1 MTVSGSGR
9 TREKDTRAPARG
21 PFCVLGSSLAGEEDV
36 LLQGACCPSGALRSV
51 CMPVARPI
59 YAARRG
65 DPHPFRCLRTAVHQP
80 GACISYALS
89 GKFGAPRQRSLCT
102 HMPVPTGSPYPF
114 FTYAAGVP
122 VPLSFLVLTPEAA
135 GRSIE
140 QDSLVEYLSLTSF
153 WVFYERVLRGVGEEF
168 EGARGSFWAQGKVP
182 LAPSILSSSHPLTF
196 VVPSL
201 S

>member
-36 LLQGACCPSGALRSV
+36 LLQGACCPSGALLSV

-65 DPHPFRCLRTAVHQP
+65 DSHPFRCLRTAVHQP

-89 GKFGAPRQRSLCT
+89 GKFGAPRQHSLCT
-102 HMPVPTGSPYPF
+102 HMPVRKSSPRPLNTIKQPSTDLCRPLSVMTCQQGGFHGMDGLCLCGILSF
-114 FTYAAGVP
+114 FNKARFIMKLLEKARAAG
-122 VPLSFLVLTPEAA
+122 
-135 GRSIE
+135 
-140 QDSLVEYLSLTSF
+140 
-153 WVFYERVLRGVGEEF
+153 
-168 EGARGSFWAQGKVP
+168 
-182 LAPSILSSSHPLTF
+182 
-196 VVPSL
+196 
-201 S
+201 

>member
-1 MTVSGSGR
+1 
-9 TREKDTRAPARG
+9 
-21 PFCVLGSSLAGEEDV
+21 
-36 LLQGACCPSGALRSV
+36 
-51 CMPVARPI
+51 MPVLT
-59 YAARRG
+59 
-65 DPHPFRCLRTAVHQP
+65 D
-80 GACISYALS
+80 
-89 GKFGAPRQRSLCT
+89 
-102 HMPVPTGSPYPF
+102 SPYPF

-140 QDSLVEYLSLTSF
+140 EDSLVEYLSLTSF

-168 EGARGSFWAQGKVP
+168 EGVRGSFWAQGKVP
-182 LAPSILSSSHPLTF
+182 LAPSILSSSHPLTC

>member
-9 TREKDTRAPARG
+9 TREKDIRAPARG

-59 YAARRG
+59 CVKTRGSLSLSAPPYGRASARSLHLLRAVRQVWRSTTTQPVHSHACT
-65 DPHPFRCLRTAVHQP
+65 DRQPLSLFYIRCRRSRSLVLLGSHAGGSRQIHRAGQP
-80 GACISYALS
+80 GGIS
-89 GKFGAPRQRSLCT
+89 
-102 HMPVPTGSPYPF
+102 
-114 FTYAAGVP
+114 
-122 VPLSFLVLTPEAA
+122 
-135 GRSIE
+135 
-140 QDSLVEYLSLTSF
+140 LSLTSF
-153 WVFYERVLRGVGEEF
+153 WALYERVLRRVGEF
-168 EGARGSFWAQGKVP
+168 EGARGSFLAQGKVL

>member
-21 PFCVLGSSLAGEEDV
+21 PFCVLGNSLAGEEDV
-36 LLQGACCPSGALRSV
+36 LLQGACCPSGAPFPYACREPGRYMRQDEGIPISFGASVRPCISPEPASLHAVRQVWRSEARQ
-51 CMPVARPI
+51 PVHSHACTDRQPLSLFYI
-59 YAARRG
+59 RCRRSRSLVLPG
-65 DPHPFRCLRTAVHQP
+65 SHAGGSRQIHRAGQP
-80 GACISYALS
+80 GGIS
-89 GKFGAPRQRSLCT
+89 
-102 HMPVPTGSPYPF
+102 
-114 FTYAAGVP
+114 
-122 VPLSFLVLTPEAA
+122 
-135 GRSIE
+135 
-140 QDSLVEYLSLTSF
+140 LSLTSF
-153 WVFYERVLRGVGEEF
+153 WVLYERVLRGVGEEF

>member
-21 PFCVLGSSLAGEEDV
+21 PFCVLGSSWQGRRTSSCRGLA
-36 LLQGACCPSGALRSV
+36 PFGALRSV

-89 GKFGAPRQRSLCT
+89 GRFGAPRQHSLCT
-102 HMPVPTGSPYPF
+102 HMPAPPHALLTDSPYPF

-140 QDSLVEYLSLTSF
+140 QGSLVEYLSS
-153 WVFYERVLRGVGEEF
+153 
-168 EGARGSFWAQGKVP
+168 SC
-182 LAPSILSSSHPLTF
+182 LSGFFMSAF
-196 VVPSL
+196 
-201 S
+201 

>member
-21 PFCVLGSSLAGEEDV
+21 PFCVLGNSLAGEEDV
-36 LLQGACCPSGALRSV
+36 LLQGACCPSGA
-51 CMPVARPI
+51 PFP
-59 YAARRG
+59 YACREPGRYASRRG

-102 HMPVPTGSPYPF
+102 HMPVLTDSPYPF

-140 QDSLVEYLSLTSF
+140 QGSLVEYLSS
-153 WVFYERVLRGVGEEF
+153 
-168 EGARGSFWAQGKVP
+168 SC
-182 LAPSILSSSHPLTF
+182 LSGFFMSAF
-196 VVPSL
+196 
-201 S
+201 

>member
-36 LLQGACCPSGALRSV
+36 LLQGACCPSGALLSV

-65 DPHPFRCLRTAVHQP
+65 DSHPFRCLRTAVHQP

-89 GKFGAPRQRSLCT
+89 GKFGAPRQHSLCT
-102 HMPVPTGSPYPF
+102 HMPVLTDSPYPF
-114 FTYAAGVP
+114 LHTLQG
-122 VPLSFLVLTPEAA
+122 SRSLVLLGSHA
-135 GRSIE
+135 GGSRQIHRAG
-140 QDSLVEYLSLTSF
+140 QPGGIFLFLMSF
-153 WVFYERVLRGVGEEF
+153 WVLYERVLRRVGEF
-168 EGARGSFWAQGKVP
+168 EGARGSFLAQGKVP
-182 LAPSILSSSHPLTF
+182 LAPSIRSNSHPLTF

>member
-36 LLQGACCPSGALRSV
+36 LLQGACCPSGALLSV

-65 DPHPFRCLRTAVHQP
+65 DSHPFRCLRTAVHQP

-89 GKFGAPRQRSLCT
+89 GKFGAPRQHSLCT
-102 HMPVPTGSPYPF
+102 HMPVLTDSPYPF
-114 FTYAAGVP
+114 FTYAAGFP
-122 VPLSFLVLTPEAA
+122 FPCPSWFSRRRQPAIHRA
-135 GRSIE
+135 GQPGGIS
-140 QDSLVEYLSLTSF
+140 LSLTSF
-153 WVFYERVLRGVGEEF
+153 WVLYERVLRGVGEF
-168 EGARGSFWAQGKVP
+168 EGARGSFLAQGKVP
-182 LAPSILSSSHPLTF
+182 LAPSIRSSRHPLTF